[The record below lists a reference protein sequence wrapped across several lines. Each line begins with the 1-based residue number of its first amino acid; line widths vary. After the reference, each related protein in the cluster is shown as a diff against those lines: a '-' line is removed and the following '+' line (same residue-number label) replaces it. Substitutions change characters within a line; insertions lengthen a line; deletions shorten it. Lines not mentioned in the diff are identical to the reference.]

1 MLMPVTLPVYDHFKG
16 SQVYIT
22 TQLFK
27 LDDIFQLSLFATILH
42 TSMIKWCSK
51 DFDTTASIPST
62 SLSLIRYI
70 DNPIFTRSHEYRS
83 LSSWSTSTH
92 ISNMETCKWEDSITP
107 MVVFITTNKN
117 AMLCSPWSLLIYM
130 WHSQSCHPMS
140 YWLTKPSKILRTII
154 RKPWSHAFKYDHGY
168 ASMRYDWA

>member
-1 MLMPVTLPVYDHFKG
+1 MLMPITLPVYDLIKG

-51 DFDTTASIPST
+51 DFDTTTSIPST

-70 DNPIFTRSHEYRS
+70 DNPISTRLHEYRS
-83 LSSWSTSTH
+83 QSSRSTSTH
-92 ISNMETCKWEDSITP
+92 NCNMETCKWEDSMTP

-117 AMLCSPWSLLIYM
+117 AMLRFAMKLINLHVALSTMSSHVILINQAIKNFTYN
-130 WHSQSCHPMS
+130 HS
-140 YWLTKPSKILRTII
+140 
-154 RKPWSHAFKYDHGY
+154 
-168 ASMRYDWA
+168 